1 MEKRGRKF
9 KLFMNSDIF
18 ILLGM
23 SFHMCL
29 SFFLQLQVFIFILY
43 VGAYLAYL
51 SPCNYKSPYLHF
63 VLIRFVGAYLS
74 SCESFNY
81 QSSFY
86 PQLSIFILAM
96 IKCRD
101 SFTYLSVL
109 FEHANMVSL
118 LNDETF
124 FH

>member
-1 MEKRGRKF
+1 
-9 KLFMNSDIF
+9 MNSDIF
-18 ILLGM
+18 ILLDK
-23 SFHMCL
+23 SFHTI
-29 SFFLQLQVFIFILY
+29 FLLAIIRVFIFIL
-43 VGAYLAYL
+43 
-51 SPCNYKSPYLHF
+51 S
-63 VLIRFVGAYLS
+63 IGAYLS